1 MTAKDY
7 RRVMEVTFLGY
18 VHGTLAALGA
28 MREADRGVIIQ
39 VGSALS
45 YRAIPLQ
52 SAYCACKFAI
62 RGFTDSLR
70 TELLH
75 EGSNIRVCMMQ
86 MPGMNTI
93 QFDWARN
100 KLKRKYQPVGEV
112 FQPDVA
118 AEAAW
123 RAANAPPREL
133 WVGGSAVQAIVGQMI
148 APSLLDRYLSKDG
161 WNGQISQIPHDPDDP
176 GNLYEPAPGDQAA
189 RGRFDKISKPKA
201 LIFDPE
207 KARLWAAGAAG
218 AMLFLGLKRLTSRRR
233 VRIVRA

>member
-1 MTAKDY
+1 MADASRRVVVVTGGSAGAGRAISRRFAREGWCVAVLARGQERLDSTREDIERLGGQALTISLDTSDCEAVFAARDQVMQTWGRIDVWVNCAMVTVVSPIREMTAKDY
-7 RRVMEVTFLGY
+7 RRVTEVTFLGY

-75 EGSNIRVCMMQ
+75 EGSNVRVCMMQ

-100 KLKRKYQPVGEV
+100 HFKVKYQPVGDV

-123 RAANAPPREL
+123 RAA
-133 WVGGSAVQAIVGQMI
+133 
-148 APSLLDRYLSKDG
+148 
-161 WNGQISQIPHDPDDP
+161 
-176 GNLYEPAPGDQAA
+176 
-189 RGRFDKISKPKA
+189 
-201 LIFDPE
+201 
-207 KARLWAAGAAG
+207 
-218 AMLFLGLKRLTSRRR
+218 
-233 VRIVRA
+233 